1 MKKKILFVM
10 ESLRIGGAE
19 KSLVTI
25 LSLLDKGKYDIEL
38 YLFRQEGEFLEQVPE
53 GVKLLP
59 ISDIDAM
66 QKNFKTDWITY
77 LKSGKIKRSFYS
89 FKWLLGCCIS
99 KYVGHREEYIGWNN
113 STHLYSDIPGEYD
126 VAIGFLEKKASYFI
140 VDHVNAKKKIVF
152 MHTDYDAIPHD
163 KALDEYC
170 YRQVDYLAVV
180 SKHTKETMIK
190 NFPFLEDKIKV
201 IKNMVSPELINKMAE
216 GEAVEMAS
224 SECDTKIVTV
234 CRLTYPKNI
243 DGAIDILQKLRKKGI
258 DAEWF
263 VVGEGGER
271 KNLEDKIKKLGLENS
286 FHLIGARSNP
296 YPYMKACDI
305 YVQPSRWEGYGITV
319 AEAKVLYKPIVT
331 SDIPEF
337 REQIEDGVTGMI
349 GKNEGKMAECIQQ
362 LIDNREN
369 RICLCNNLK
378 KESFE
383 KAELEKLEQLI
394 V

>member
-1 MKKKILFVM
+1 MRKKILFVM

-25 LSLLDKGKYDIEL
+25 LSLLDKEKYDIAL
-38 YLFRQEGEFLEQVPE
+38 YLFKQEGEFLEQIPE

-89 FKWLLGCCIS
+89 FKWLLGCCVS
-99 KYVGHREEYIGWNN
+99 KYVWHREEYIGWNN
-113 STHLYSDIPGEYD
+113 STHLYADIPGEYD

-140 VDHVNAKKKIVF
+140 VDHVTAKKKIAF

-190 NFPFLEDKIKV
+190 NFPFLEEKIKV

-263 VVGEGGER
+263 VVGEGEER
-271 KNLEDKIKKLGLENS
+271 RNLEDKIKKLGLEKS

-319 AEAKVLYKPIVT
+319 AEAKVLGKPIVT

-349 GKNEGKMAECIQQ
+349 GENEEKMAEWIQQ
-362 LIDNREN
+362 LIGNREK
-369 RICLCNNLK
+369 RIYLCNNLK

-383 KAELEKLEQLI
+383 QAELEKLEQLI
-394 V
+394 L